1 MTYPTRPVSGGF
13 PELSDAAAWRQRSA
27 FNLAGFSEHS
37 ARARERRRQRWDDV
51 WAGSGP
57 YAGPDQ
63 NGATLLRPL
72 DQGQVAHLLGRL
84 DRFYARQPEM
94 PWWLWNAWPSADLQL
109 QGLEHVTRIPIMVR
123 LPGAALPAPPPE
135 LRVVEAVDAATIAD
149 GERIMVDGGPIAVF
163 QPLRAGSMLDTRILG
178 GPLRMWVGYVNDRA
192 IATATGFSDAR
203 VNGLY
208 GVVTIPEGRGRGYG
222 TALTARAIAAEPALP
237 AVLTASTAGYGM
249 YMRLGFTEVARY
261 DLWVKPR

>member
-1 MTYPTRPVSGGF
+1 MTYPTSAVSGGL

-27 FNLAGFSEHS
+27 FNLAAFSEYS
-37 ARARERRRQRWDDV
+37 ARAMARRRQRWDDV

-72 DQGQVAHLLGRL
+72 DQGQADHLLERL
-84 DRFYARQPEM
+84 DRFYAGQEM

-109 QGLEHVTRIPIMVR
+109 QGMEQVTRIPIMVR

-149 GERIMVDGGPIAVF
+149 GERIMVDGGPIPAF
-163 QPLRAGSMLDTRILG
+163 QPLRAGSMLDTRLLG
-178 GPLRMWVGYVNDRA
+178 GLLRMWVGYVNDRA
-192 IATATGFSDAR
+192 IATATGFSAAE

-208 GVVTIPEGRGRGYG
+208 GVVTMPEGRGRGYG
-222 TALTARAIAAEPALP
+222 TALTARVIAAEPTLP
-237 AVLTASTAGYGM
+237 MVLTASTAGYGM
-249 YMRLGFTEVARY
+249 YMRLDFTEVARY
-261 DLWVKPR
+261 DLLVKPR